1 MTHNKIPSR
10 SEILKQTLNSRRYID
25 NDLFREDNQTP
36 YFWKLSDLAILY
48 PNFFDVKKPVSAREI
63 KRINTTITNAIPE
76 FRNLTEKPIHILNTK
91 ESYNI
96 CVPQTNKI
104 KTIKHGNN
112 QHLTGIACE
121 YLFGKFKGTE
131 LEQAYF
137 LYPTKDAHELEI
149 AAQDLKFEKIRNQI
163 SQTSNLL
170 SSIINR
176 AYGADKSS
184 FSKVWSFIWEK
195 LYNVKSMDEL
205 RQKYNIKTS
214 PIDYMRPQ
222 TLIFINAMLQEIVLT
237 FTNTPSYSIN
247 DIYNLI
253 SIKTALARRKF
264 FEYGSS
270 PEKQLTERGT
280 YSIIKKIR
288 NARKKLWLAN
298 YPVSLQVR

>member
-1 MTHNKIPSR
+1 MANKQIPSR
-10 SEILKQTLNSRRYID
+10 AELLKQTLNTRRYRD
-25 NDLFREDNQTP
+25 SDLFREDNQTP

-48 PNFFDVKKPVSAREI
+48 PNFFDVKKPVSNHET
-63 KRINTTITNAIPE
+63 KRMNTTITRVIPE
-76 FRNLTEKPIHILNTK
+76 FRDLTEKPVHILNVK

-96 CVPQTNKI
+96 YIPQINKI
-104 KTIKHGNN
+104 KTIKNGHN
-112 QHLTGIACE
+112 QHLTRIACE
-121 YLFGKFKGTE
+121 YLFSKFKGAE

-137 LYPTKDAHELEI
+137 LYPAKDANGLEM
-149 AAQDLKFEKIRNQI
+149 AAMDLKFEKNRNQI
-163 SQTSNLL
+163 AQTSNLL

-184 FSKVWSFIWEK
+184 FSKVWSLIWEK

-205 RQKYNIKTS
+205 RRKYNIKTS

-237 FTNTPSYSIN
+237 FTNAPSYSIN
-247 DIYNLI
+247 DIYNHT
-253 SIKTALARRKF
+253 SVKAAMARRKF

-270 PEKQLTERGT
+270 PEKQLTERPT

-288 NARKKLWLAN
+288 NDRKKLWLAN
-298 YPVSLQVR
+298 YPMSLQVR